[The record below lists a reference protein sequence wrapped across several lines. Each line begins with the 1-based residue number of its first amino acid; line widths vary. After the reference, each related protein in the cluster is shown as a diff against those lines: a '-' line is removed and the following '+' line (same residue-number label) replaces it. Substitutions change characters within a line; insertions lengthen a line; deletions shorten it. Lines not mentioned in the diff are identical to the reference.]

1 MGVLSNLFSLSQQY
15 SQPTIL
21 NIIWTQTGITIM
33 YHVFGNAYLSSLIAA
48 VQADEGE
55 GLHFFL
61 FIKATAIC
69 LIQGK
74 GIDKCNSD
82 PT

>member
-1 MGVLSNLFSLSQQY
+1 
-15 SQPTIL
+15 
-21 NIIWTQTGITIM
+21 M

>member
-1 MGVLSNLFSLSQQY
+1 
-15 SQPTIL
+15 
-21 NIIWTQTGITIM
+21 M

-48 VQADEGE
+48 VQADERERGCI
-55 GLHFFL
+55 FL

-74 GIDKCNSD
+74 GIDKCNSH